1 MYKFLRKMGGY
12 MFKANEQ
19 NVFKIEHTFEWI
31 DLIDLKIR
39 TATNYNRIA
48 KKNQGEAL
56 SCTIDKE
63 GRIKFPTVP

>member
-1 MYKFLRKMGGY
+1 

-48 KKNQGEAL
+48 KKFKGKL
-56 SCTIDKE
+56 YLVPS
-63 GRIKFPTVP
+63 IKKDA

>member
-1 MYKFLRKMGGY
+1 

-48 KKNQGEAL
+48 KKKSRGSFIL
-56 SCTIDKE
+56 YH
-63 GRIKFPTVP
+63 R